1 MNNRSFL
8 QPASRL
14 SGETVAFAGLG
25 LAGVAMILFAVASMS
40 GLIAGQEQIVSNP
53 AHNAPAVAQ
62 SEVVAASGVTN
73 FWRQALPVEV
83 N

>member
-1 MNNRSFL
+1 MNHRSSL
-8 QPASRL
+8 QSARRL
-14 SGETVAFAGLG
+14 SGETMAFASMGM
-25 LAGVAMILFAVASMS
+25 AGVAMILFALSSMS
-40 GLIAGQEQIVSNP
+40 GLVAGQEQIVPTP
-53 AHNAPAVAQ
+53 AHNTPAVAQ